1 MGFKD
6 DDGKVYNLIDHLNM
20 QLDEGKALG
29 IVGESGCG
37 KSMTSLSLMRLL
49 PAAASVQG
57 GEILLNGEDLLK
69 KSEPEME
76 KIRGKQIAMIFQEPM
91 TALNPVM
98 TIGKQIGE
106 CLKLHHPE
114 MKEDEIRK
122 QVCEA
127 LNDVGIANPETRI
140 DQYPHEFSGGMRQR
154 VMIAMAIINHPAILI
169 ADEPTTALDVTIQA
183 QILDIMR
190 RLKGSSGSLMLI
202 THNLGIVAE
211 ICEEVVVMYAGRAI
225 ERGTLKAIFDNPLH
239 PYTQGL
245 MASVPT
251 IKRMAGDDLIKAIGA
266 KGGVVGIESAPHTTM
281 SKTKM
286 THDLDSVMEHFE
298 YVKNLIGIDH
308 VGFGVDC
315 LYGDHVGVHHAFAAA
330 LSTAETANTSYEE
343 VPFVWGLENPTEA
356 SWNIIRWLV
365 KHNYSEEDIG
375 KVIGGNAIRVL
386 REVWA

>member
-49 PAAASVQG
+49 PA
-57 GEILLNGEDLLK
+57 DLLK

-202 THNLGIVAE
+202 THNLGIVAD

-225 ERGTLKAIFDNPLH
+225 ERGTLKAIFDNH
-239 PYTQGL
+239 PGTDGL
-245 MASVPT
+245 RTYYAQ
-251 IKRMAGDDLIKAIGA
+251 
-266 KGGVVGIESAPHTTM
+266 
-281 SKTKM
+281 
-286 THDLDSVMEHFE
+286 
-298 YVKNLIGIDH
+298 
-308 VGFGVDC
+308 
-315 LYGDHVGVHHAFAAA
+315 
-330 LSTAETANTSYEE
+330 
-343 VPFVWGLENPTEA
+343 
-356 SWNIIRWLV
+356 
-365 KHNYSEEDIG
+365 
-375 KVIGGNAIRVL
+375 
-386 REVWA
+386 